1 MKRHLRRNASR
12 TYCGRPLTGPSAVR
26 HVADGVMRR
35 PEDCYWCRVTLEAE
49 ERDKPEPTTIRRVRE
64 ESGDEAA
71 LVEESS

>member
-1 MKRHLRRNASR
+1 
-12 TYCGRPLTGPSAVR
+12 
-26 HVADGVMRR
+26 MRR